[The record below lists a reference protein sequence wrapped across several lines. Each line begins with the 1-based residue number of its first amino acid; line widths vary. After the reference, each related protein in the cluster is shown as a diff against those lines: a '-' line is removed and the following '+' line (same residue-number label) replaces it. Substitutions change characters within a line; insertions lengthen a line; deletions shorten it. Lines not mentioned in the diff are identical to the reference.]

1 VSAATRPLPTVTHL
15 SDLAEPA
22 PARFSFKHVIFPG
35 GQGRVLKRGCLGAM
49 SGPKSLLSASGG
61 GAVSASAFAGFGLY
75 RRLFS
80 AELPRPVTYGIQV
93 LRSLCQVREVLRA
106 RDSKAVTTSDEG
118 LYLRTKNLS
127 SEPVISQ
134 E

>member
-1 VSAATRPLPTVTHL
+1 
-15 SDLAEPA
+15 
-22 PARFSFKHVIFPG
+22 
-35 GQGRVLKRGCLGAM
+35 M

-61 GAVSASAFAGFGLY
+61 GGAALASAFAGFGLY
-75 RRLFS
+75 KRLFS

-93 LRSLCQVREVLRA
+93 LRSLCQVREGVRA

-118 LYLRTKNLS
+118 LCLRTKNFS
-127 SEPVISQ
+127 SETVIPQ